1 MRAGIGYDV
10 HQFEEGRK
18 LIIGGVEISHH
29 SGLAGHSDADVLVHA
44 IMDAILGAMG
54 LGDIGMH
61 FPDDDMRYKDI
72 SSLELLLEV
81 REKMK
86 KEGYKIIN
94 IDSVLIM
101 QKPRI
106 AGLTGRMKENIS
118 KALGIDKSLVNI
130 KATTTEKLGFCGREE
145 GAAAESI
152 VLLD

>member
-106 AGLTGRMKENIS
+106 AGFTGRMKENIS

>member
-106 AGLTGRMKENIS
+106 AGFMGRMKENIS